1 MSDRTHRYGDLFR
14 VTASDSALDFV
25 SLRIH
30 CHNFSQGCTIST
42 KICRYVSGLQGLNPK
57 RYAPFDH
64 VVKVISRK

>member
-1 MSDRTHRYGDLFR
+1 RTHRYGDLFR

-42 KICRYVSGLQGLNPK
+42 KKYVGMCLGLQGLKPK
-57 RYAPFDH
+57 RFPSFDH